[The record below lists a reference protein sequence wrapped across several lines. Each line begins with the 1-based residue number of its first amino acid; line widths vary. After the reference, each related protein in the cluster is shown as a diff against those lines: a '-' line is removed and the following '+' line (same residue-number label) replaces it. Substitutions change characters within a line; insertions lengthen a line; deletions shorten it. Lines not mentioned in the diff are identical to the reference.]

1 MAIARPL
8 PTVAPKTAALPMS
21 SSAAASSP
29 APRPAPAGEVSTL
42 RAVLHPAVI
51 VGALGYFVDIYD
63 LTLFSIVRVAS
74 LRDLGF
80 DGEQLVSHGLSLL
93 RVQMIGMLL
102 GGIAFGILG
111 DRVGRVA
118 LLFSS
123 ILLYSLANI
132 ANGMVHSIEAYTFWR
147 FVAGFGLAG
156 ELGGCITLVSEVLP
170 RAKRGYGT
178 AVVAGVGVLGAVFGE
193 WVARTVGTW
202 GFFPEDVAS
211 WRIAFY
217 IGGGMGLALLALRVG
232 IVESGLFKT
241 LKHEER
247 DAGVRH
253 KVKRGDFLAL
263 FRDGPRF
270 LRFFRCI
277 LIGVPSWFVV
287 GVLAT
292 LAPELG
298 RALQLTGE
306 VTAGRAVSCVYLGLT
321 LGDFASGFLSQ
332 WFGTRKKIVFAFVL
346 LTAAATGTYL
356 LSRGTSPAW
365 FYTVCFAL
373 GVGIG
378 YWAVF
383 ATIAAEHFGTNL
395 RATVA
400 TTVPNFVRASLIP
413 ITFLF
418 QHLKP
423 GLGALPAAAV
433 VGALSL
439 AVALWALRGLEE
451 TYGKDL
457 DYLES

>member
-1 MAIARPL
+1 
-8 PTVAPKTAALPMS
+8 MS
-21 SSAAASSP
+21 SSAA
-29 APRPAPAGEVSTL
+29 PAPASSRGVSTL

-63 LTLFSIVRVAS
+63 LTLFSIVRTPS
-74 LRDLGF
+74 LKDLGYS
-80 DGEQLVSHGLSLL
+80 GEQLLSVGLFLL
-93 RVQMIGMLL
+93 NTQMVGMLL

-123 ILLYSLANI
+123 ILLYSLANL

-170 RAKRGYGT
+170 KTKRGYGT
-178 AVVAGVGVLGAVFGE
+178 AVVAPVGVLGAVFGE
-193 WVARTVGTW
+193 WVSRHV
-202 GFFPEDVAS
+202 S
-211 WRIAFY
+211 WRHSFY
-217 IGGGMGLALLALRVG
+217 VGGGMGLALLALRVG
-232 IVESGLFKT
+232 IVESGLFRS
-241 LKHEER
+241 LKHEEQ

-253 KVKRGDFLAL
+253 GVKRGDFLAL
-263 FRDGPRF
+263 FRDGARF
-270 LRFFRCI
+270 LRFARCI

-287 GVLAT
+287 GILAT

-298 RALQLTGE
+298 RALQLSGE

-332 WFGTRKKIVFAFVL
+332 WFGTRKKIVLAFVL
-346 LTAAATGTYL
+346 LTAAAAGTYL
-356 LSRGTSPAW
+356 LSHGRSPAW
-365 FYTVCFAL
+365 FYGVCFAL

-400 TTVPNFVRASLIP
+400 TTVPNFVRASVLP
-413 ITFLF
+413 ITFTF
-418 QHLKP
+418 QAVKP
-423 GLGALPAAAV
+423 QLGPLGAASL
-433 VGALSL
+433 VGALSI
-439 AVALWALRGLEE
+439 AVALWALYGLEE
-451 TYGKDL
+451 THGKDL
-457 DYLES
+457 DYLEA